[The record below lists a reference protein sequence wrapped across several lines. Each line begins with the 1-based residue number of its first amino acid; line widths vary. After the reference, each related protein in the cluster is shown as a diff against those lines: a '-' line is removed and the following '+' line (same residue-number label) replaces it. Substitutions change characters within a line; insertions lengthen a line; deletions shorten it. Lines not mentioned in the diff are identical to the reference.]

1 MTIKKVWLV
10 LAVTCLIT
18 IPVRLWQMLIFVDRS
33 TGFFTDGGLT
43 AAVVTT
49 VLAISCVVMA
59 FMCRRGEL
67 PENPRP
73 LGGVTLAVLCLMTA
87 AAMIVQSLAKLVE
100 VSGPSSAEVAAPDLE
115 PITTRHPFL
124 YSSLAVLCVFA
135 ALVMVAAAV
144 GYLRRSNPF
153 GSLPLL
159 ALVPPLWGCLDL
171 TVMFVNF
178 TEVVNTIESVYD
190 MFMVIFL
197 LLCLFAQAQFFVG
210 IDEEKTRRWMLADTF
225 CFSAVAL
232 TVTVPNILMYL
243 LGRGDTCS
251 LSLES
256 SIVYFLMSL
265 YLQAFLFAVCFRRPR
280 HLKTAAESTPHTE
293 YQNDQL

>member
-1 MTIKKVWLV
+1 MTIKKVWLI

-18 IPVRLWQMLIFVDRS
+18 IPVRTWQLLVFVDND

-43 AAVVTT
+43 AAIVTV
-49 VLAISCVVMA
+49 VLAVSCVVIA
-59 FMCRRGEL
+59 VFCHRGREL
-67 PENPRP
+67 PESSRQP
-73 LGGVTLAVLCLMTA
+73 GGTPLAVLCLMTA

-100 VSGPSSAEVAAPDLE
+100 VAGPSSAEVLE
-115 PITTRHPFL
+115 PGLEPVTTRHPFL

-135 ALVMVAAAV
+135 ALVMVMAAV
-144 GYLRRSNPF
+144 GYARRSNPF
-153 GSLPLL
+153 GGVPLL
-159 ALVPPLWGCLDL
+159 ALALPLWGCLDL
-171 TVMFVNF
+171 AVMFVNF

-225 CFSAVAL
+225 CFSVVAL

-243 LGRGDTCS
+243 LGRGDICS

-256 SIVYFLMSL
+256 SVVYFLMSL
-265 YLQAFLFAVCFRRPR
+265 YLQSFLFAVCFRHPR
-280 HLKTAAESTPHTE
+280 HLKKSEREQAADGISK
-293 YQNDQL
+293 